1 MFTGGMMKS
10 IVEIVNWPSTL
21 SLGEFPGEAAKWM
34 DARLMED
41 IIFPV
46 RSLSGVPMWPSKLER
61 AHVRHEAS
69 GSQHSTQNKTEL
81 SRATDFHV
89 RDYESLVKVMAH
101 LEQNDAV
108 GGVGLYFDTNTPMFH
123 VDLME
128 SRGMR
133 LVWVRTR
140 DGDYVYRENDYTR
153 FYEVLAEQLETP

>member
-1 MFTGGMMKS
+1 MKS
-10 IVEIVNWPSTL
+10 IKKIGNWPSTL
-21 SLGEFPGEAAKWM
+21 SESEFPGDSAGWL

-46 RSLSGVPMWPSKLER
+46 RKSSGVPMWPSKLER
-61 AHVRHEAS
+61 AHVRHEVS
-69 GSQHSTQNKTEL
+69 GSQHSTQGKTEL

-89 RDYESLVKVMAH
+89 RDYESLMKVMAH
-101 LEQNDAV
+101 LEQNDSV

-123 VDLME
+123 VDLMA

-140 DGDYVYRENDYTR
+140 DGDYVYRENGFTR

>member
-1 MFTGGMMKS
+1 MKS
-10 IVEIVNWPSTL
+10 IAKIVNWPSTI

-41 IIFPV
+41 IIFQA
-46 RSLSGVPMWPSKLER
+46 RESTGVPMWPSKLER

-69 GSQHSTQNKTEL
+69 KSQHSTQDKTGL

-89 RDYESLVKVMAH
+89 KSYGELLRVMAY
-101 LEQNDAV
+101 LEQNDSV
-108 GGVGLYFDTNTPMFH
+108 GGIGLYFDTNTPMFH

-128 SRGMR
+128 SRGRR

-140 DGDYVYRENDYTR
+140 GGDYVYRENDFLR